1 MSPKA
6 KVQIKAMERTTRALL
21 MNIYR
26 RYHILASLRKA
37 GDANEKRRNEN
48 SPMAGRIKVYVDR
61 LIQARMD
68 IFDEGSTRKRGLP
81 SEPIDGLDGAKR
93 RRLGAGLPERA
104 SYAPLPPGPNS
115 LKDLYTLTKDPAFTN
130 FDVTPIPL
138 DLMTRIVVPVLQRVD
153 QQAFDQAIHHVRVRY
168 DSLAKANPALPQ
180 VGALGDDEEDYEP
193 DFQPI
198 EDREQVLNKADALPL
213 DDSLV
218 APTEVALGPFELP
231 QPAPLTA
238 EETELLGK
246 GTISRIFSM
255 INVLE
260 EPSAAKRQKSG
271 LNRLAGSNYDREA
284 WVTFVTR
291 LATRASAGLHDVHG
305 EDEDSK
311 AVAKRQGG
319 PSNLNDGIRDT
330 LARYIREDFR
340 PRIPIAIAW
349 LSEEWFND
357 RMQVQAAGQQARND
371 SSTQPRRNY
380 EVWLLRVLDGIVPFL
395 DAKDKLLT
403 RFLGE
408 IPEVNESVLERVK
421 ALARD
426 PERVQLAV
434 TTLLY
439 ASPQAAVTSSALSNF
454 TAGT

>member
-26 RYHILASLRKA
+26 RYHNSASLLVV
-37 GDANEKRRNEN
+37 GDANAIPRNEN
-48 SPMAGRIKVYVDR
+48 SPMAGRIKIYVDR

-81 SEPIDGLDGAKR
+81 SEPTDGLDRAKR

-104 SYAPLPPGPNS
+104 GYAPLPPGPNS
-115 LKDLYTLTKDPAFTN
+115 FKDLYTLTKNPAFTN
-130 FDVTPIPL
+130 FDVTLIPL

-153 QQAFDQAIHHVRVRY
+153 QQAFDLAIHHVRVRY
-168 DSLAKANPALPQ
+168 DSLAKSNPTLPQ

-193 DFQPI
+193 DFQPT

-218 APTEVALGPFELP
+218 APTEVALGPFKLP
-231 QPAPLTA
+231 QPAPLTM
-238 EETELLGK
+238 EEMEQLGK
-246 GTISRIFSM
+246 STISRVFSM
-255 INVLE
+255 MNVLE

-271 LNRLAGSNYDREA
+271 LNRLAGSNYDKEA
-284 WVTFVTR
+284 WIVFITR
-291 LATRASAGLHDVHG
+291 LATRASAGLQVV
-305 EDEDSK
+305 EREEENFK
-311 AVAKRQGG
+311 AVVKR
-319 PSNLNDGIRDT
+319 PEASLTLNDGIRET
-330 LARYIREDFR
+330 LAKFIREDFR

-357 RMQVQAAGQQARND
+357 RMQVQAAGQHAV
-371 SSTQPRRNY
+371 SKTATQPRRNY
-380 EVWLLRVLDGIVPFL
+380 EVWLLRVLDGIVPYL
-395 DAKDKLLT
+395 DAKDRLLT

-408 IPEVNESVLERVK
+408 IPEINENVLERVK

-439 ASPQAAVTSSALSNF
+439 ASPQAAFTSSTLSNLA
-454 TAGT
+454 AGT